1 MEDMIVMP
9 AAPVDKDALADLF
22 YAHLAENA
30 EYISHGEMQM
40 GIGHLVFNGEE
51 YVPELDADSRRLWL
65 AYIEEHIVAEGM
77 AVYKAEDFTGKLLG
91 FCVLE
96 TDSDGGAPFGVL
108 CDILVNADARG
119 RGVGS
124 RLFSA
129 AEDWFMQRNLK
140 DVYLE
145 SGKNNH
151 NAHAFFMRRGF
162 KKVSEVYHKCTE
174 HPSSV

>member
-1 MEDMIVMP
+1 MNEIHIKP
-9 AAPVDKDALADLF
+9 ATVSDKEALADLF
-22 YAHLAENA
+22 YAHLSENV

-40 GIGHLVFNGEE
+40 GIGHLVFNGKE
-51 YVPELDADSRRLWL
+51 YVPQLDADTRHLWL
-65 AYIEEHIVAEGM
+65 TYIEEHMTAEGM
-77 AVYKAEDFTGKLLG
+77 AVYKAEDSTGALLG

-108 CDILVNADARG
+108 CDILVNAEVRG
-119 RGVGS
+119 CGVGS

-129 AEDWFMQRNLK
+129 AEDWFKSRNLK

-151 NAHAFFMRRGF
+151 NAHNFFIRRGF
-162 KKVSEVYHKCTE
+162 MKVSEVYYKGE
-174 HPSSV
+174 

>member
-1 MEDMIVMP
+1 MENIVIAP
-9 AAPVDKDALADLF
+9 ATIQDKDALADLF
-22 YAHLAENA
+22 YAHLSENV

-51 YVPELDADSRRLWL
+51 YVPQLDADSRHLWL
-65 AYIEEHIVAEGM
+65 TYIEEHMTTEGT
-77 AVYKAEDFTGKLLG
+77 AVFKAEDASGKLLG

-119 RGVGS
+119 RGVGG
-124 RLFSA
+124 RLFAA
-129 AEDWFMQRNLK
+129 AEDWFRQRDLK

-151 NAHAFFMRRGF
+151 NAHEFFMRRGF
-162 KKVSEVYHKCTE
+162 MKVSEVYYKGGR
-174 HPSSV
+174 